1 MPEPLP
7 LTDQPLFFLDYDG
20 TLAPIV
26 DDPKAAYPHPAVP
39 DMLQHLSATHPV
51 YIVTG
56 RHLRDLDAFLPELSL
71 PAIGLHG
78 AQEGNLHGAVQDRL
92 TPDDREK
99 LNAMREAVPSIAGV
113 WVEDKEHT
121 FAVHYRGAADPE
133 AAAQA
138 IAAWAEATPDTLNVI
153 SGKDVV
159 ELRPA
164 HLHKGTA
171 VQAVAA
177 QHPSR
182 TPLYLGDDVTDEDA
196 FQALPAEAITVKVG
210 GGETA
215 ARFRLPDVPAVVAY
229 LQRYLA

>member
-1 MPEPLP
+1 
-7 LTDQPLFFLDYDG
+7 
-20 TLAPIV
+20 
-26 DDPKAAYPHPAVP
+26 
-39 DMLQHLSATHPV
+39 
-51 YIVTG
+51 
-56 RHLRDLDAFLPELSL
+56 
-71 PAIGLHG
+71 
-78 AQEGNLHGAVQDRL
+78 
-92 TPDDREK
+92 
-99 LNAMREAVPSIAGV
+99 
-113 WVEDKEHT
+113 
-121 FAVHYRGAADPE
+121 
-133 AAAQA
+133 
-138 IAAWAEATPDTLNVI
+138 VI

-210 GGETA
+210 EGETA